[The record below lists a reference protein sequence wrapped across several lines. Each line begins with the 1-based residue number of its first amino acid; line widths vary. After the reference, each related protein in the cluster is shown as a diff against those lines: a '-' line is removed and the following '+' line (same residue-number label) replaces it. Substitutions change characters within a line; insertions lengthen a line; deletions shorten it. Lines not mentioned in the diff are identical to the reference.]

1 MDIAPLPVKLIRQD
15 PSSDDCLR
23 CCALMV
29 FNYYSDPISKE
40 QLWHQLHVYKKHSGL
55 SGGYVQDLG
64 KLALTKGYQSLIYH
78 NDWQWW
84 PKETGE
90 AVKKSD
96 LSLLTSLKLL
106 LKKKK
111 KWQDKKIVRKE
122 IGFLKKGGKFS
133 FELPKLAII
142 DNYLLREIPV
152 IALVR
157 GEELYQ
163 DPESNYSHAILVVG
177 KRANIYLIR
186 DPHWALEEIEAD
198 HLQYAWA
205 RQGGWLLAIYPDQK
219 NNDQLAL
226 FK

>member
-1 MDIAPLPVKLIRQD
+1 MNISPLPIKLVRQQ
-15 PSSDDCLR
+15 PKTSDCLR

-29 FNYYSDPISKE
+29 FNFYADPITKE
-40 QLWHQLHVYKKHSGL
+40 QVWHKLHVYKKHSGL

-64 KLALTKGYQSLIYH
+64 KLALSKGYQALIYH

-90 AVKKSD
+90 AVKKSKS
-96 LSLLTSLKLL
+96 SLLTNLKVL

-122 IGFLKKGGKFS
+122 IGFLKKGGKFF
-133 FELPKLAII
+133 FELPKTATI
-142 DNYLLREIPV
+142 DNCLLKKIPV
-152 IALVR
+152 IILVR

-163 DPESNYSHAILVVG
+163 DPESDYSHAMVVVG
-177 KRANIYLIR
+177 KKDNNYLIK
-186 DPHWALEEIEAD
+186 DPRWALEEIETD

-205 RQGGWLLAIYPDQK
+205 RQGGWLLAIYPNK
-219 NNDQLAL
+219 KSEDQLPL